1 VPARAGPGDRQ
12 TAGWLA
18 LLLAGQA
25 ATLHMVQAGPF
36 VRYQHYPPLPGLLA
50 ETHPAAIAVFLLQA
64 IAVVVG
70 MLAARPPAGSLLRP
84 LGRWP
89 LILVGV
95 GFVLTSATLSRSIPD
110 YAGELLLAS
119 LIQLVHLGNV
129 ILLARSLTERRVG
142 AIRSLAARW
151 LGPPGEQ
158 GQTAPDRDRF
168 AWIPALG
175 VTLVAAILALASYQN
190 HPHVPDEV
198 VYLIHARYFAAGRL
212 TLELPAVPEAFD
224 LDLMT
229 YEATRWFSPVSPAW
243 PAILAIGI
251 VIGAPW
257 LVNPVLGGVNVLL
270 AYRLLGALYPRRTAR
285 IAVLLLAVSPWHL
298 FMAMSFMPHTATLTC
313 ALAAAVAV
321 ARLRR
326 DPRLRWAVIAGFFLG
341 LVGLIRPLEGV
352 ALALLLGL
360 WSLGARGRRLRLLPA
375 AAFTLAA
382 LATGVIILPYNK
394 LLTGSPGKFPINAYV
409 DARYGAG
416 HNDLGFGA
424 NRGMGWSGLDPLPG
438 HGAADVAVN
447 ANFNLFQINVELLGW
462 ATGSLL
468 VLLLWLALRRVT
480 RSDRLMVISIGTIA
494 GIHSFYYFSG
504 GPDFGARYWFLVIIP
519 CLAIA
524 ARGIE
529 ELERAAEAGA
539 PGAGGRVLG
548 AATVLAAGALLVFV
562 PWRASDKYHH
572 YRGMRPD
579 IRELSGRHPWGDG
592 IVLIRGNR
600 HPDFA
605 SAAVYNPVD
614 LGRELP
620 IYAWDRGGDIRRR
633 LVAAYPGRR
642 FWIVNGPTVTGRGYQ
657 VLAGPLTGDGL
668 LARADSGAAAP

>member
-1 VPARAGPGDRQ
+1 VTRPA
-12 TAGWLA
+12 AGWLA

-25 ATLHMVQAGPF
+25 ATLQMVQAGPF
-36 VRYQHYPPLPGLLA
+36 VRYQHYPPLPRLLA
-50 ETHPAAIAVFLLQA
+50 ETHPAALAVFLLEI
-64 IAVVVG
+64 IAVLWG
-70 MLAARPPAGSLLRP
+70 LAAAGRRAGSLPTPPGQWTLLL
-84 LGRWP
+84 LGA
-89 LILVGV
+89 
-95 GFVLTSATLSRSIPD
+95 GFVLTSTTLSRSLSD

-119 LIQLVHLGNV
+119 LVQLVHLGCV
-129 ILLARSLTERRVG
+129 FLLARSLTAPERE
-142 AIRSLAARW
+142 AISGVASRW
-151 LGPPGEQ
+151 LGPPGEPA
-158 GQTAPDRDRF
+158 GEAEAGDRF
-168 AWIPALG
+168 AWMPAIW
-175 VTLVAAILALASYQN
+175 VTAVAAILALVSYQS

-198 VYLIHARYFAAGRL
+198 VYLLQAHYFAEGRL
-212 TLELPAVPEAFD
+212 TLPLPPVPEAFD

-229 YEATRWFSPVSPAW
+229 YEATRWFSPTSPAW
-243 PAILAIGI
+243 PAILAIG
-251 VIGAPW
+251 VVAGAPW

-270 AYRLLGALYPRRTAR
+270 AYRLLLAFYPRRTAR
-285 IAVLLLAVSPWHL
+285 IAVVLLAVSPWNL

-326 DPRLRWAVIAGFFLG
+326 DPRLRFALIGGFFLG
-341 LVGLIRPLEGV
+341 MVGLIRPLEGV
-352 ALALLLGL
+352 VLALLLGL
-360 WSLGARGRRLRLLPA
+360 WSLGARGRRLRLLPSVGL
-375 AAFTLAA
+375 TLAA
-382 LATGVIILPYNK
+382 LGTAAIVLPYNTH
-394 LLTGSPGKFPINAYV
+394 LTGSAGTFPINTYV

-416 HNDLGFGA
+416 HNDLGFGS

-438 HGAADVAVN
+438 HGAADVAIN

-468 VLLLWLALRRVT
+468 VLLLWLGTGRAA
-480 RSDRLMVISIGTIA
+480 RSDRLMLAAIVAIA

-504 GPDFGARYWFLVIIP
+504 GPDFGARYWFLAIVP
-519 CLAIA
+519 CLALA

-529 ELERAAEAGA
+529 ELERRADAMT

-548 AATVLAAGALLVFV
+548 ATGALVAGALLVFV
-562 PWRASDKYHH
+562 PWRAADKYHY

-579 IRELSGRHPWGDG
+579 IRQLSARYPWSDG

-620 IYAWDRGGDIRRR
+620 VYAWDRGGDIRRR

-642 FWIVNGPTVTGRGYQ
+642 FWIVNGPTLTGRGYQ
-657 VLAGPLTGDGL
+657 VAAGPLSSEAL
-668 LARADSGAAAP
+668 LARADSGAAVP